1 MFHIPQAHY
10 VPMDPNVSADTAS
23 RLAQLESA
31 FDSAFAIFP
40 YFVVCGLILLTV
52 VLVLTFLPRKSRF

>member
-1 MFHIPQAHY
+1 MFYIPQAHY
-10 VPMDPNVSADTAS
+10 IPTNPNAS
-23 RLAQLESA
+23 VDIASHLAQLESV

-40 YFVVCGLILLTV
+40 YFVVCGCILLTV